1 MAGRFMKIK
10 KVVIP
15 FMTLVVMT
23 SQLAGCATMS
33 SDEMLKTMQESPE
46 VSIEYAT
53 PDEGEQTMDASK
65 TITVGDQ
72 QFVSDSDNSQADSEG
87 ESDIGMVEQQE
98 AKELSGDELHNYFQ
112 LAYDSGTSLEGD
124 LETRISG
131 ELDILV
137 SLVGADD
144 SVKLPG
150 GYADQYRAW
159 RPAEAVDPFTEV
171 NETVYATG
179 TVNLR
184 SGPSTA
190 HDKVGSLNKSDS
202 VTRVGIGT
210 AEAEGWSRIQLSDG
224 SLVYVS
230 NKYLSTTKPVVQQQ
244 QTSKP
249 SGGSTT
255 TQQQTGGNQ
264 QQPQTSSYDDDLTP
278 EQAAEALRKAEEAF
292 INNGGTLIRSEREG
306 QISASEEEYIGTILN
321 GGGAQYNP

>member
-1 MAGRFMKIK
+1 MKQRIL
-10 KVVIP
+10 ICGLSLLLT
-15 FMTLVVMT
+15 F
-23 SQLAGCATMS
+23 SLAGCGGQQAQ
-33 SDEMLKTMQESPE
+33 QEPQDPDQGKVQQSEPASTTPPVESME
-46 VSIEYAT
+46 VNNENDTAKPLTELEDIEPKEA
-53 PDEGEQTMDASK
+53 DGAGILEGA
-65 TITVGDQ
+65 G
-72 QFVSDSDNSQADSEG
+72 NA
-87 ESDIGMVEQQE
+87 ESD
-98 AKELSGDELHNYFQ
+98 
-112 LAYDSGTSLEGD
+112 LE
-124 LETRISG
+124 E
-131 ELDILV
+131 
-137 SLVGADD
+137 
-144 SVKLPG
+144 
-150 GYADQYRAW
+150 
-159 RPAEAVDPFTEV
+159 VDPFTEV

-210 AEAEGWSRIQLSDG
+210 ADAEGWSRIQLSDG
-224 SLVYVS
+224 SIVYVS

-278 EQAAEALRKAEEAF
+278 EQAAEARRKADEAF
-292 INNGGTLIRSEREG
+292 INNGGTLIGSEGEG
-306 QISASEEEYIGTILN
+306 QISDSEEEYIGTILN

>member
-1 MAGRFMKIK
+1 MK
-10 KVVIP
+10 KVLI
-15 FMTLVVMT
+15 F
-23 SQLAGCATMS
+23 C
-33 SDEMLKTMQESPE
+33 
-46 VSIEYAT
+46 
-53 PDEGEQTMDASK
+53 
-65 TITVGDQ
+65 
-72 QFVSDSDNSQADSEG
+72 
-87 ESDIGMVEQQE
+87 
-98 AKELSGDELHNYFQ
+98 LSAAL
-112 LAYDSGTSLEGD
+112 L
-124 LETRISG
+124 
-131 ELDILV
+131 LV
-137 SLVGADD
+137 SLTACH
-144 SVKLPG
+144 KPQ
-150 GYADQYRAW
+150 ADQPTEPDPPQTVTTTQADVSTPEPLADPKPEPPEQA
-159 RPAEAVDPFTEV
+159 PASPDQLSDTIPAAPDEVEDTQPPEETEPQEAEQVQLFTEV

-210 AEAEGWSRIQLSDG
+210 ADAEGWSRIQLSDG
-224 SLVYVS
+224 SIVYVS

-278 EQAAEALRKAEEAF
+278 EQAAEARRKAEEAF
-292 INNGGTLIRSEREG
+292 LNGGGTLIGSEREG

>member
-1 MAGRFMKIK
+1 MKTRSLAAALSLAL
-10 KVVIP
+10 
-15 FMTLVVMT
+15 MLG
-23 SQLAGCATMS
+23 LAGCGSQQAR
-33 SDEMLKTMQESPE
+33 QEPDQGQVQQSEPASTAPPVEVNNENDTAKPLTELEDIEPE
-46 VSIEYAT
+46 EADGAGIL
-53 PDEGEQTMDASK
+53 EGA
-65 TITVGDQ
+65 G
-72 QFVSDSDNSQADSEG
+72 NA
-87 ESDIGMVEQQE
+87 ESD
-98 AKELSGDELHNYFQ
+98 
-112 LAYDSGTSLEGD
+112 LE
-124 LETRISG
+124 E
-131 ELDILV
+131 
-137 SLVGADD
+137 
-144 SVKLPG
+144 
-150 GYADQYRAW
+150 
-159 RPAEAVDPFTEV
+159 VDPFTEV

-210 AEAEGWSRIQLSDG
+210 ADAEGWSRIQLSDG

-278 EQAAEALRKAEEAF
+278 EQAAEARRKAEEAF
-292 INNGGTLIRSEREG
+292 LNGGGTLIGSEGEG